1 MGQPKVGLA
10 FECRTLLFGAEGQ
23 NEDRESPVA
32 VYPVKTAF
40 EIGIKL
46 VEPNTAQGVSGN
58 SATSERYAL
67 IAASLHRRTFPGQT
81 DAPKQT
87 PEALFRANRIEHRI
101 DGEIGHP
108 NSAISVGSLK
118 PFVGLPQTLTGTHL
132 RSRKATRS
140 LPTFVLGSRYCSTEA
155 RETSIAVPEDSDIF
169 APLVNCP
176 SVESVAHSST
186 VLVNMEPDQPLPL
199 RLVIQ

>member
-23 NEDRESPVA
+23 NEDRESPAA

-87 PEALFRANRIEHRI
+87 PEALFRANRIEHLLHRHVRI
-101 DGEIGHP
+101 
-108 NSAISVGSLK
+108 A
-118 PFVGLPQTLTGTHL
+118 
-132 RSRKATRS
+132 SRHS
-140 LPTFVLGSRYCSTEA
+140 FVLQFLER
-155 RETSIAVPEDSDIF
+155 RF
-169 APLVNCP
+169 RN
-176 SVESVAHSST
+176 
-186 VLVNMEPDQPLPL
+186 
-199 RLVIQ
+199 R

>member
-1 MGQPKVGLA
+1 MPKLK
-10 FECRTLLFGAEGQ
+10 THKGA
-23 NEDRESPVA
+23 A
-32 VYPVKTAF
+32 
-40 EIGIKL
+40 
-46 VEPNTAQGVSGN
+46 
-58 SATSERYAL
+58 
-67 IAASLHRRTFPGQT
+67 RRFY
-81 DAPKQT
+81 
-87 PEALFRANRIEHRI
+87 
-101 DGEIGHP
+101 
-108 NSAISVGSLK
+108 V
-118 PFVGLPQTLTGTHL
+118 TGTGKVMHRKGSISHL